1 MKTRK
6 AKRVTKKDL
15 TTWKKALEPY
25 GAKAELS
32 RHTNISVQTISNIID
47 NGSGLIEN
55 VEKIE
60 AYFSNKNAA

>member
-6 AKRVTKKDL
+6 AKPVAKKDL
-15 TTWKKALEPY
+15 TLWKKALEPY

-47 NGSGLIEN
+47 NASGLVEN
-55 VEKIE
+55 VEKLE
-60 AYFSNKNAA
+60 AYFSTKQVA